1 MLICSK
7 YNKLRLV
14 LLDSIQELIPKNNNA
29 DINIGLC
36 LNEKSLKTPNGQPQ
50 SVKRRTENT
59 ILFQDYEIHR
69 CPKSYRNILFY
80 FCFDLSKEIF
90 KAVQKYISDTH
101 CFI

>member
-1 MLICSK
+1 MKVYLFNELFYLIILNVHKCPLEDNNHFLFICSK

-14 LLDSIQELIPKNNNA
+14 LLDSIQELIPKHNNA

-36 LNEKSLKTPNGQPQ
+36 LH
-50 SVKRRTENT
+50 EN
-59 ILFQDYEIHR
+59 R
-69 CPKSYRNILFY
+69 S